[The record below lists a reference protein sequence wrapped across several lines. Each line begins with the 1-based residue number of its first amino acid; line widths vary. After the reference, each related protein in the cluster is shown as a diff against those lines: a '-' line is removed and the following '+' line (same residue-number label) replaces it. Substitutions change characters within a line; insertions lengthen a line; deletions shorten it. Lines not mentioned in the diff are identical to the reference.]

1 MILITCDKLE
11 SSVYPRVVKMKFIV
25 RVLQSLITILKPHN
39 AVELIIDE
47 ELLAQGGYLLC
58 WVPRDVPFSWVYF
71 LPKNFKAGYFLP
83 KNSKVGYQF

>member
-47 ELLAQGGYLLC
+47 ELLAQGGGGYLLC
-58 WVPRDVPFSWVYF
+58 WGTQGCAIF
-71 LPKNFKAGYFLP
+71 LGILFAQKF
-83 KNSKVGYQF
+83 